1 MTMQNRA
8 VRAGGVQLLLL
19 MGFSGCGA
27 TAATGPASAEA
38 EPVATPTSALELA
51 PNDGELSATAEPSA
65 TVSADEGSGIP
76 PGVPDEGSPAYELLI
91 NRLCKELAPDE
102 PCNPEGSLVS
112 GDWAWLSGGTNGEP
126 RRLVLYQGGGCLG
139 NYRQQ
144 EWVENTDGSWAVG
157 DSESYEAPDESFEE
171 IFHKLGASWN
181 PQTDVRY
188 PTDAEVATAE
198 SELATQHPNIHR
210 GAVFIDLNRDGQTE
224 AIEWKTNYCRNFA
237 AARVYSRG
245 QDGQWNNDS
254 VATETYFGTDWPED
268 E

>member
-1 MTMQNRA
+1 MTMQSRA
-8 VRAGGVQLLLL
+8 VRAGGLQLLLL
-19 MGFSGCGA
+19 MGLSGCGA

-38 EPVATPTSALELA
+38 EPLAAPTSALELVL
-51 PNDGELSATAEPSA
+51 NDVEGSATADLSL

-76 PGVPDEGSPAYELLI
+76 PGVPDRDSPAYEQLV

-112 GDWAWLSGGTNGEP
+112 GDGAWLSGGTNGEP
-126 RRLVLYQGGGCLG
+126 RRLLLYQGGGCLG

-144 EWVENTDGSWAVG
+144 EWVENADGSWAVG
-157 DSESYEAPDESFEE
+157 DSESYEAPDESFKE
-171 IFHKLGASWN
+171 IFYKLETSWN

-198 SELATQHPNIHR
+198 SELATQHPNIR
-210 GAVFIDLNRDGQTE
+210 WGLVFIDLNRDGQTE
-224 AIEWKTNYCRNFA
+224 AIEWKTNFCRNFA

-245 QDGQWNNDS
+245 QDGRWNKDS
-254 VATETYFGTDWPED
+254 DATETYFGTDWPED